1 MTAYHKLYFVNIL
14 YLLKNMVRIDPKF
27 CQKHKSINYILQW
40 ITIIAFDA
48 SSKLIMNE
56 TPSSRG
62 GSSSN
67 PVPLEATVEA
77 GNEEAFGFKNCCPPY
92 TVGGDPMYDDS

>member
-1 MTAYHKLYFVNIL
+1 
-14 YLLKNMVRIDPKF
+14 
-27 CQKHKSINYILQW
+27 
-40 ITIIAFDA
+40 
-48 SSKLIMNE
+48 MNE